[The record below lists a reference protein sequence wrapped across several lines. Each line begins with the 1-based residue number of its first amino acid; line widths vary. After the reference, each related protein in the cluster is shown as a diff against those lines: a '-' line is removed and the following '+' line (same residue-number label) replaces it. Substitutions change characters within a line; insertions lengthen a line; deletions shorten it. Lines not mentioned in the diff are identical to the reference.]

1 MGRAQAL
8 IAQAQARP
16 PRPEPRPD
24 ALRSGA
30 RRTQADGSITVVE
43 NGWDRPA
50 QSAPVVDRAPA
61 RVFD

>member
-1 MGRAQAL
+1 MGRAQAHV
-8 IAQAQARP
+8 AQAQARP
-16 PRPEPRPD
+16 PRPEPEFD

-43 NGWDRPA
+43 DWDQPK
-50 QSAPVVDRAPA
+50 QSAPVVDRSPE